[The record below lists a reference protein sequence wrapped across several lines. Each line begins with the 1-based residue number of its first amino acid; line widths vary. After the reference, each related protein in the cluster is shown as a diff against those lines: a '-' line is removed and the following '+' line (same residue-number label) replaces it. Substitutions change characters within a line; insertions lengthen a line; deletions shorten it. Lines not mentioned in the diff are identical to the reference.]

1 MEDERKT
8 KKQLIEELNELR
20 QCVAKLQGFEE
31 EVNQTR
37 ANQEKFTKAFRQ
49 NSIPVTITT
58 VKEGRFVDVSDAFL
72 RLVELKREEVIGH
85 TSRETGFITEEQRTL
100 FYNELSKNGRVE
112 NLEMEVSP
120 RDRGLRYGLFNV
132 VMMSFNNEN
141 YLLTTIQDITD
152 RKHVELRLKE
162 TERKFRTIADFTY
175 GWENWVGGDGKP
187 LWISPSVERIS
198 GYSISECMTMPDYPF
213 PIIHAE
219 DRSNILAAMQ
229 HANERPLND
238 IEFRI
243 IKKDGTL
250 GWGAVSTNP
259 VFTKE
264 GNSVGHR
271 SSIRDITARKQAE
284 ETMRENEAKYQLL
297 FNASLDAIAVLGGTP
312 PKFIFVNPAFLRLFG
327 YSSEE
332 ILSFSGDDI
341 FLLVHSEDREMV
353 KNILKRRYQQE
364 GVSNQYESRIVTK
377 HGEVRRV
384 EVSASLISNR
394 GQLFSQAIYR
404 DITDRKRAEEVLVQ
418 SEEKYRLIT
427 ENIMD
432 CIALVDEHGIIQY
445 VTNSRETLGYGTEEM
460 IGIPGLSI
468 THLDDLERIRTLYRE
483 GIEKVWSES
492 IFEMMIRHK
501 DGHYVPMEI
510 RARILAD
517 PQEKVR
523 GGVFVARSITKNGQK
538 KQGLLSGEKSLS
550 ALFDLSQREKEILNW
565 VMQGKSSWD
574 ISTIINISE
583 STVKFHINNLM
594 KKLGAVNRT
603 HAVAIAMREDL
614 IS

>member
-1 MEDERKT
+1 
-8 KKQLIEELNELR
+8 
-20 QCVAKLQGFEE
+20 
-31 EVNQTR
+31 
-37 ANQEKFTKAFRQ
+37 
-49 NSIPVTITT
+49 
-58 VKEGRFVDVSDAFL
+58 
-72 RLVELKREEVIGH
+72 
-85 TSRETGFITEEQRTL
+85 
-100 FYNELSKNGRVE
+100 
-112 NLEMEVSP
+112 
-120 RDRGLRYGLFNV
+120 
-132 VMMSFNNEN
+132 
-141 YLLTTIQDITD
+141 
-152 RKHVELRLKE
+152 
-162 TERKFRTIADFTY
+162 
-175 GWENWVGGDGKP
+175 
-187 LWISPSVERIS
+187 
-198 GYSISECMTMPDYPF
+198 MTMPDYPF

-229 HANERPLND
+229 QANERPLND

-259 VFTKE
+259 VFTE
-264 GNSVGHR
+264 AGNSAGHR
-271 SSIRDITARKQAE
+271 SSIRDITDRKRVE
-284 ETMRENEAKYQLL
+284 EELRESETNYQLL
-297 FNASLDAIAVLGGTP
+297 FNSSLDAIVVFGGTP
-312 PKFIFVNPAFLRLFG
+312 PKIIFFNPAFLRLFG

-332 ILSFSGDDI
+332 IFKFSTDDM
-341 FLLVHSEDREMV
+341 LLLAHPEDREMV
-353 KNILKRRYQQE
+353 KNNLKRRHQQE
-364 GVSNQYESRIVTK
+364 DLPKQYEFRIITK
-377 HGEVRRV
+377 DGEVRWV
-384 EVSASLISNR
+384 EISVTSFFNK
-394 GQLFSQAIYR
+394 GHLFSQAIHR
-404 DITDRKRAEEVLVQ
+404 DITDRKEAEKVLVK

-492 IFEMMIRHK
+492 IFEMKIRHK

-510 RARILAD
+510 RARIWAD

-523 GGVFVARSITKNGQK
+523 GGVFVACSITKNGQK
-538 KQGLLSGEKSLS
+538 KQGLLSGEKSPS

-594 KKLGAVNRT
+594 KKLGAVNRA